1 MGGGV
6 SGYSA
11 VPRFEAPEP
20 PVSRINTSSPASPSA
35 PRTPAFKGSGMKLGA
50 KKSRQAELMDAL
62 GGEAAVASPEM
73 SAPATP
79 TASTN
84 AEQASQKI
92 AGRGSLPEVTPER
105 HVMTLTQDLMH

>member
-20 PVSRINTSSPASPSA
+20 PVSRINTSSPATPAA
-35 PRTPAFKGSGMKLGA
+35 PRAPAFKGSGMKLGA

-62 GGEAAVASPEM
+62 GGEAAIASPEI

-79 TASTN
+79 IGSTN
-84 AEQASQKI
+84 AEHASQKL

-105 HVMTLTQDLMH
+105 YVMRLAQDIMH